1 MDKGFK
7 ILERILHA
15 ANTRHR
21 VITSNISNA
30 DTPGYKAKDVDFKK
44 ILGNEEIKLAKT
56 NSNHINNSLDKGN
69 NVKLIMEE
77 NPSWGDK
84 NNVELDVEVAKM
96 TENSLM
102 LESALSIMAMKIRMF
117 KSAISTRR

>member
-7 ILERILHA
+7 ILERIMHA
-15 ANTRHR
+15 ANTRHH
-21 VITSNISNA
+21 VIASNISNA
-30 DTPGYKAKDVDFKK
+30 DTPGYKARDVDFKK
-44 ILGNEEIKLAKT
+44 ILGKEEIKLKKT
-56 NSNHINNSLDKGN
+56 DSNHINNSLDKGN
-69 NVKLIMEE
+69 NVKLIIEE

-117 KSAISTRR
+117 KNAISTRR